1 MTLDSILDIMCF
13 VMAGE
18 NYLIVVGYEHD
29 AERKRVENVF
39 ERWKGKVRVKK
50 PRGLTFVLEDVRGED
65 VERLLEDLLSRTDR
79 EEVHVFRLRELPLK
93 IERCRRTISVEI
105 LGDRESTL
113 RLVNFLLARYKG
125 VLKVDLPSERVY
137 DVRTRK
143 GKAEIRVKFK
153 NSNTTMKLL
162 FEISGYGEVVDYLF
176 SKLSEEVEF
185 LKET

>member
-1 MTLDSILDIMCF
+1 MS
-13 VMAGE
+13 GE
-18 NYLIVVGYEHD
+18 KYLIVVGYEDD

-39 ERWKGKVRVKK
+39 ERWKGKVRVEK
-50 PRGLTFVLEDVRGED
+50 PRGMTFVIEDAKGTE
-65 VERLLEDLLSRTDR
+65 VERLLEDLLSRTER
-79 EEVHVFRLRELPLK
+79 EEVNVFRLRELPLK
-93 IERCRRTISVEI
+93 IERCQKTISAEI
-105 LGDRESTL
+105 PGDRESTL

-125 VLKVDLPSERVY
+125 VLRSDIPSERVY

-143 GKAEIRVKFK
+143 GKAEIRVKFREVGK
-153 NSNTTMKLL
+153 RTKLL